1 MTRLRMML
9 QSLREDTSYLLG
21 LDKSAQ
27 RYDISGGSHRI
38 FALIGESI
46 DLVERLEEDVG
57 KLTVD
62 LVKRPG
68 ERLQILYPLEVG
80 DDNAACVCENVGD
93 DYLALGVENLIRLIA
108 CRAVCALS
116 MYFAFIMSALS
127 SVI

>member
-93 DYLALGVENLIRLIA
+93 RLS
-108 CRAVCALS
+108 CPWR
-116 MYFAFIMSALS
+116 
-127 SVI
+127 